1 MEIKHLVVITAIL
14 AAGCGGGGGSTT
26 STTWDTAILIDSDF
40 GKAFDPQIMS
50 SPAYL

>member
-14 AAGCGGGGGSTT
+14 AAGCGGGGSTT